1 MLLTL
6 ACYSAPLHYRDRL
19 LACLLARRP
28 LVLSKSPK
36 DGTVRTRSSRERRY
50 APHLWVGM
58 ARYASVA
65 YEATAAW
72 PGVRVEAPKTGERYS
87 DDHVDGVR
95 YKYGVEQ
102 AEALLPDE
110 VREWSGVQSPD
121 GDLPV
126 GGNLSVRNDTG
137 APFSLI
143 ANLIR
148 SHSKAL

>member
-1 MLLTL
+1 M
-6 ACYSAPLHYRDRL
+6 
-19 LACLLARRP
+19 
-28 LVLSKSPK
+28 
-36 DGTVRTRSSRERRY
+36 
-50 APHLWVGM
+50 
-58 ARYASVA
+58 
-65 YEATAAW
+65 
-72 PGVRVEAPKTGERYS
+72 GERYS